1 MRSSG
6 VCAQSL
12 PKEGPPRTYTGSHK
26 HTHSHT
32 CPAILK
38 DVTLMGPLVP
48 KNHVASG
55 DENGTTQEGSVMEGL
70 SGPI

>member
-1 MRSSG
+1 
-6 VCAQSL
+6 
-12 PKEGPPRTYTGSHK
+12 
-26 HTHSHT
+26 
-32 CPAILK
+32 
-38 DVTLMGPLVP
+38 MGPLVP